1 MGVYKTSSG
10 WQVVKHSPLRGLAD
24 EGFSICVLLFW
35 EVPYRRLIVSEAA
48 CFFCFFLVSLMMYG
62 RLCEARERL
71 A

>member
-48 CFFCFFLVSLMMYG
+48 CFFVLVFLMMYG
-62 RLCEARERL
+62 RLREARERL